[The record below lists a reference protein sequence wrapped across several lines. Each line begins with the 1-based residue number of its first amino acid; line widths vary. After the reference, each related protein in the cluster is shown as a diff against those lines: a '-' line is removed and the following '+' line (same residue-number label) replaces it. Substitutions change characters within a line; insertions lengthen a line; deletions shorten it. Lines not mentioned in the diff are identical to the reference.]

1 MPPPPPPSVLSPPGS
16 ASTFRSSWYPVC
28 SRRCPLFVGLIS
40 LGFSAWGHP
49 PPPPHADGGG
59 GRGSCCFL
67 CQAINYRADLV
78 SQALLVEVALPPL
91 YGAWEHERV
100 SEQASV
106 GVCGT

>member
-1 MPPPPPPSVLSPPGS
+1 MPPPPPAQCAEPPWISLYFQIFLVPSVQQKVPTVCWSYFPGILCMG
-16 ASTFRSSWYPVC
+16 AS
-28 SRRCPLFVGLIS
+28 
-40 LGFSAWGHP
+40 